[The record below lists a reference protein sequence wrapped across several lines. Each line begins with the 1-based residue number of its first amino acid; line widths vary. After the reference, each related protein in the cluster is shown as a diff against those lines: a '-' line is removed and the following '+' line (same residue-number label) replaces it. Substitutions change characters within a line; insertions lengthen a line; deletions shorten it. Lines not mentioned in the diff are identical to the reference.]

1 MQSQEKNVRWLD
13 EFTGSNYYTQI
24 NKIKLHLGKK
34 KKQQQQQQQQQCGSI
49 VWDLII
55 GLAYWLRGIV

>member
-1 MQSQEKNVRWLD
+1 MQIQEKKKVRWLD
-13 EFTGSNYYTQI
+13 EFMGSNYYTQI

-34 KKQQQQQQQQQCGSI
+34 KKKQQQQQQCGSI